1 MALVLA
7 EAWTFTP
14 PTYWLFFVN
23 VGTINFCTDEA
34 LGVDIVTLRKWFYL
48 FWTTLLIG
56 AFSALVT
63 GIILQAND
71 QQFSFLGGSE
81 IGYNIL
87 IMLLGGAT
95 ISVLSQMGF
104 FAYLIIRFI
113 AMGIVRKKWVWDTVQ
128 IILIVVAIIDLVI
141 LRHDSGESWLS
152 YTTLPLVMLIVGLLV
167 SAWKV
172 KLTNR
177 NGFIPTLFF
186 MTAVTAIEAIPAIRL
201 NTAAST
207 IFMMV
212 PLVASNAWQI
222 LILSKVLNTNK
233 EPV

>member
-1 MALVLA
+1 M
-7 EAWTFTP
+7 
-14 PTYWLFFVN
+14 
-23 VGTINFCTDEA
+23 
-34 LGVDIVTLRKWFYL
+34 TLRKWFYL

-56 AFSALVT
+56 AVSALIT
-63 GIILQAND
+63 GVILQAND
-71 QQFSFLGGSE
+71 QQFSFLGGNA

-87 IMLLGGAT
+87 TMLLGGAT

-104 FAYLIIRFI
+104 FAYLIVRFI
-113 AMGIVRKKWVWDTVQ
+113 MMGIIRKKWVWDTVQ
-128 IILIVVAIIDLVI
+128 IILVIVAIIDLVI
-141 LRHDSGESWLS
+141 LRHNPGDSWLS
-152 YTTLPLVMLIVGLLV
+152 YSLLPLFMLLAGLAI

-186 MTAVTAIEAIPAIRL
+186 MTVVTAVEAIPAIRL

-212 PLVASNAWQI
+212 PLIASNAWQI
-222 LILSKVLNTNK
+222 LILSKVLKTDK
-233 EPV
+233 EPL